1 MTNEMIAYLIIGFLS
16 VFLSAVS
23 QAMLKKSSEK
33 ERKDIIHEYLNPL
46 TIISYSLFFCS
57 TLLTMLALRKVP
69 LTMSPMFESSSY
81 IFVTIFGAAFF
92 SEKITVNK
100 CIGLGLILVGIVL
113 FAL

>member
-1 MTNEMIAYLIIGFLS
+1 MTSEMIPYLMLGFLS
-16 VFLSAVS
+16 VFVSAAS
-23 QAMLKKSSEK
+23 QALLKKSSGTK
-33 ERKDIIHEYLNPL
+33 KKDLIHEYLNPL
-46 TIISYSLFFCS
+46 VIIAYTMFFGS

-100 CIGLGLILVGIVL
+100 LIGLGFILVGIVL

>member
-1 MTNEMIAYLIIGFLS
+1 MTNEMIPYLILGFLS

-69 LTMSPMFESSSY
+69 LTMRPMFESSSY
-81 IFVTIFGAAFF
+81 IFVTIFVIFKNSF
-92 SEKITVNK
+92 IMPLSSCDTPLLKSVK
-100 CIGLGLILVGIVL
+100 
-113 FAL
+113 